1 MAKERDSDSDR
12 VIGEFIPGDLSCD
25 DGKGFL
31 LGVVV
36 VCFVGGGG
44 EGEGEGGDDDWIFGF
59 GFDFRWCWMF
69 VNMMFIAGSY

>member
-36 VCFVGGGG
+36 VCFVGGG
-44 EGEGEGGDDDWIFGF
+44 EGEGEGGDDDVKSMMIGF
-59 GFDFRWCWMF
+59 LALALILDG
-69 VNMMFIAGSY
+69 AGCL